1 MKKGKIFKTVLII
14 LLVVIVAVVGIGYN
28 LISNILYPDVLV
40 SGTGT
45 KKVVVVGDSIT
56 FGQGVLGSRETDT
69 YPAILA
75 ELLGDEYQTLN
86 YGLCNCTLL
95 SSGNM
100 PYVNEDFATESLV
113 QDANIVI
120 IMLGTNDS
128 KPDNWNAEQYE
139 KEYITFVQKYQ
150 NLASAPDVYI
160 MLPPRVFKE
169 PEDTGDCN
177 NAVLTEEVI
186 PAIECVAEATGAKL
200 IDLYSVTEDHADWYS
215 DGLHPNAEGNR
226 AIAQAIHEKIVAE

>member
-1 MKKGKIFKTVLII
+1 MKKKKILKTVLIV
-14 LLVVIVAVVGIGYN
+14 LLVVIVAVAGIGYS
-28 LISNILYPDVLV
+28 LISNVLYPDVLV
-40 SGTGT
+40 SGTGS

-56 FGQGVLGSRETDT
+56 YGQGVLGSRDTDT

-86 YGLCNCTLL
+86 YGLCNRTLL

-100 PYVNEDFATESLV
+100 PYINEDFATESLV
-113 QDANIVI
+113 QDAEIVI

-139 KEYITFVQKYQ
+139 KEYIEFVKKYQ
-150 NLASAPDVYI
+150 NLESAPEVYI
-160 MLPPRVFKE
+160 MLPPQVFRE

-177 NAVLTEEVI
+177 NTVLTEEVI
-186 PAIECVAEATGAKL
+186 PAIERVADATGVKL
-200 IDLYSVTEDHADWYS
+200 IDLYSVTEGHADWYS
-215 DGLHPNAEGNR
+215 DGLHPNADGNK
-226 AIAQAIHEKIVAE
+226 AIAQAIYEQITAN

>member
-1 MKKGKIFKTVLII
+1 MKKKKILKTVLIV
-14 LLVVIVAVVGIGYN
+14 LLVVIAAVAGIGYN

-40 SGTGT
+40 SGTGS

-86 YGLCNCTLL
+86 FGLCNRTLL

-100 PYVNEDFATESLV
+100 PYANEDFATESLV
-113 QDANIVI
+113 EDAEIVI

-139 KEYITFVQKYQ
+139 KEYIEFVKKYQ
-150 NLASAPDVYI
+150 SLSSSPEVYI

-169 PEDTGDCN
+169 QEDTGDCN
-177 NAVLTEEVI
+177 NTVLTGEVI
-186 PAIECVAEATGAKL
+186 PAIQRVAEATGGNL

-215 DGLHPNAEGNR
+215 DGLHPTAEGNK
-226 AIAQAIHEKIVAE
+226 AIAQAIYEAIISE